1 MFFLL
6 PKALVTPCLV
16 FSIGIKIFS
25 AVRNWHAMC
34 MCYSNTISTHTL
46 PPKKNEWNKL
56 MAPSQQNSLP
66 WILIRCWGKKKH
78 KICPK
83 WWCKMVNYY
92 SRVRK
97 LTWQPLEN
105 HQYLLGNTSSNG
117 CFFSCYVSFW
127 NQEPRVPANIMHV
140 KKSTWNMPSHFLG
153 SKVAQSG
160 KFPRRNPTKLVGFE
174 HHTKAL
180 NDSDLPKDT
189 VVGKKIKKLS
199 SNCGFMMI
207 TMMIYYGRK

>member
-1 MFFLL
+1 
-6 PKALVTPCLV
+6 
-16 FSIGIKIFS
+16 
-25 AVRNWHAMC
+25 
-34 MCYSNTISTHTL
+34 
-46 PPKKNEWNKL
+46 
-56 MAPSQQNSLP
+56 
-66 WILIRCWGKKKH
+66 
-78 KICPK
+78 
-83 WWCKMVNYY
+83 
-92 SRVRK
+92 
-97 LTWQPLEN
+97 
-105 HQYLLGNTSSNG
+105 
-117 CFFSCYVSFW
+117 
-127 NQEPRVPANIMHV
+127 MHV